1 MQALTKR
8 LKREKRGISTV
19 IVAMLSLVL
28 VVIIVGNVVLW
39 SYQMNQLDWEKMQER
54 IDIVSTRSINENW
67 TQNPTAYALKGSTS
81 WVSGDVLDLAADNG
95 VYMTFRSYS
104 SGTGTADFVD
114 NNLSNVDSSAD
125 KGTHSNF
132 SAEQSGPDSIMD
144 TLQESNTG
152 GAEQW
157 ISPTGY
163 EDPGSVWNLETS
175 AYDDN
180 LGTFAWAFIP
190 ANSWGEYLLLT
201 HNAMTC
207 AKIQYWVRNQN
218 SAIDQMQVDI
228 YNGAWINVYSG
239 AGTWREWA
247 NVSFS
252 ETSVTEM
259 RFRFHNNHASQSRYV
274 LFYEADFLQSLSNYE
289 LDLEVQWT
297 NVDYDEAIEE
307 LCIYGGLMG
316 GEDVGVDVWTGS
328 TWENLFS
335 DLGVGWNN
343 VSVSSY
349 LDSSTFTIRF
359 KGDTETSDSIQDS
372 WNIDVAL
379 LRVGNDEYNA
389 EVEFTGLSNV
399 EDWTQLNWTTNIAWT
414 TGSVNVTL
422 QLYNFTLGDYSTSG
436 NGYVAYTSDNSPNVD
451 ETVSQTIGTN
461 PTDFRNATGH
471 WKMKIKGT
479 KTGATQFNLNADW
492 IEFRETK
499 LGTTVTFENGGPLTT
514 HLVSLWI
521 NNSTS
526 HQRYKVNSF
535 ISPGETT
542 AYFYE
547 NVILPAVPYTL
558 KVSTERGNIA
568 FLSSLRRLSSVE
580 ALF

>member
-1 MQALTKR
+1 M
-8 LKREKRGISTV
+8 ISDFATS
-19 IVAMLSLVL
+19 ISDGSS
-28 VVIIVGNVVLW
+28 VG
-39 SYQMNQLDWEKMQER
+39 
-54 IDIVSTRSINENW
+54 
-67 TQNPTAYALKGSTS
+67 
-81 WVSGDVLDLAADNG
+81 
-95 VYMTFRSYS
+95 
-104 SGTGTADFVD
+104 
-114 NNLSNVDSSAD
+114 
-125 KGTHSNF
+125 
-132 SAEQSGPDSIMD
+132 
-144 TLQESNTG
+144 
-152 GAEQW
+152 
-157 ISPTGY
+157 GY
-163 EDPGSVWNLETS
+163 
-175 AYDDN
+175 
-180 LGTFAWAFIP
+180 
-190 ANSWGEYLLLT
+190 
-201 HNAMTC
+201 
-207 AKIQYWVRNQN
+207 
-218 SAIDQMQVDI
+218 
-228 YNGAWINVYSG
+228 
-239 AGTWREWA
+239 
-247 NVSFS
+247 SFS
-252 ETSVTEM
+252 SDVPFGLSSTENL
-259 RFRFHNNHASQSRYV
+259 R
-274 LFYEADFLQSLSNYE
+274 
-289 LDLEVQWT
+289 
-297 NVDYDEAIEE
+297 
-307 LCIYGGLMG
+307 
-316 GEDVGVDVWTGS
+316 VDVWTGAS
-328 TWENLFS
+328 WQNIFT
-335 DLGVGWNN
+335 DLTNGWNN

-349 LDSSTFTIRF
+349 LTSSTFTIRL
-359 KGDTETSDSIQDS
+359 KGATETSDNVQDS
-372 WNIDVAL
+372 WDIDVAL
-379 LRVGNDEYNA
+379 LRVWIDEYTA